1 MELPFLKP
9 KKVASVIIMSKKK
22 ADSPA
27 EPVSEEG
34 EETAELLKASEDILK
49 AIVNKDA
56 KALAQAFNNAY
67 MALEKEEHES
77 ENE

>member
-1 MELPFLKP
+1 MRY
-9 KKVASVIIMSKKK
+9 
-22 ADSPA
+22 
-27 EPVSEEG
+27 SEEG
-34 EETAELLKASEDILK
+34 EETAELIKASEDILK
-49 AIVNKDA
+49 AIANKDA